1 MDADGEQAREGEP
14 KARIF
19 ISYSRKD
26 MAFADRLEAALKAR
40 GFEPLIDRTEIYAF
54 EDWWKRIEALIGR
67 ADTIVFVLS
76 PDAVTSDVALKE
88 VTHAASLNKRFAPIA
103 CRRVEGGAVP
113 QALRRLNFI
122 FFDDPAR
129 FDVSA
134 DALATAL
141 QTDIGWIRR
150 HTEFGEVANRWA
162 RTGRPGGLLLRPPVL
177 EEAEYWIAYR
187 PHGAPPPTAE
197 TQTFIAESRKAE
209 VVANRRKRLV
219 QSLIYVLAVGIIAGL
234 VGWIFQS
241 YLKEEI
247 NWVFSMRPYAANNV
261 RPYVLTAAAERALKP
276 LVSFRECAKDC
287 PEMIVVQ
294 AGSFMMGSPL
304 SEKGRDTDES
314 PQHAV
319 TISKPFAVSKFDVTF
334 SDWDACVS
342 VGGCPHL
349 DDNGWGRGTRPA
361 INVSWD
367 QAQRYVA
374 WFSTMTGKSY
384 RLLTE
389 TEWEY
394 AARAGTTTAYYWGDD
409 IGTGNANCDGCGTQW
424 DNKQTSPVGS
434 FKPNAFGLYD
444 MAGNVFQ
451 LVQDC
456 NHDNY
461 EDAPTDGSAWTGD
474 NCSGRV
480 VRGGSWF
487 NYPQYVRSADRD
499 WNVSANDRL
508 NFIGFRL
515 GRTLSVDGAITVAPG
530 GP

>member
-1 MDADGEQAREGEP
+1 
-14 KARIF
+14 
-19 ISYSRKD
+19 
-26 MAFADRLEAALKAR
+26 
-40 GFEPLIDRTEIYAF
+40 
-54 EDWWKRIEALIGR
+54 
-67 ADTIVFVLS
+67 
-76 PDAVTSDVALKE
+76 
-88 VTHAASLNKRFAPIA
+88 
-103 CRRVEGGAVP
+103 
-113 QALRRLNFI
+113 
-122 FFDDPAR
+122 
-129 FDVSA
+129 
-134 DALATAL
+134 
-141 QTDIGWIRR
+141 
-150 HTEFGEVANRWA
+150 
-162 RTGRPGGLLLRPPVL
+162 
-177 EEAEYWIAYR
+177 
-187 PHGAPPPTAE
+187 
-197 TQTFIAESRKAE
+197 
-209 VVANRRKRLV
+209 
-219 QSLIYVLAVGIIAGL
+219 
-234 VGWIFQS
+234 
-241 YLKEEI
+241 
-247 NWVFSMRPYAANNV
+247 
-261 RPYVLTAAAERALKP
+261 VLTAAAERALKP
-276 LVSFRECAKDC
+276 LASFRECNKDC

-304 SEKGRDTDES
+304 SEKGRDADES
-314 PQHAV
+314 PQHPV

-349 DDNGWGRGTRPA
+349 DDDGWGRGTRPA

-389 TEWEY
+389 AEWEY

-499 WNVSANDRL
+499 WNVSADDRL